1 MPEQTAY
8 NTGNPFKVIKMVNG
22 EDVLCKILEEYK
34 DALVVEYPMSVV
46 KNQIVEQENHIVE
59 HTGLQRWM
67 NFTHDKSF
75 LILKEKILSLGD
87 LAPEVTLYYK
97 HICKKIS
104 VEESREPTDE
114 EEAMMKLRDNMETL
128 VEALGN
134 TDVEG
139 GDANLPS
146 YVFPVD
152 KSKLHYSNNTLYYT
166 PMSSTCQG

>member
-46 KNQIVEQENHIVE
+46 KNQIVESENHIVE

-97 HICKKIS
+97 HICKRIS

-114 EEAMMKLRDNMETL
+114 EEAMMKLKDNMETL
-128 VEALGN
+128 VEALG
-134 TDVEG
+134 DVNIEG
-139 GDANLPS
+139 GDSNLPS
-146 YVFPVD
+146 NVFPLD
-152 KSKLHYSNNTLYYT
+152 KSKLH
-166 PMSSTCQG
+166 

>member
-1 MPEQTAY
+1 MDMESTAY

-46 KNQIVEQENHIVE
+46 KNQIVEAENHIVE

-128 VEALGN
+128 VEALG
-134 TDVEG
+134 DAD
-139 GDANLPS
+139 GDSNLPS
-146 YVFPVD
+146 SVFPLD
-152 KSKLHYSNNTLYYT
+152 KSKLH
-166 PMSSTCQG
+166 

>member
-1 MPEQTAY
+1 MDMESTAY

-46 KNQIVEQENHIVE
+46 KNQIVEQNDHIVE

-97 HICKKIS
+97 HICKRIS
-104 VEESREPTDE
+104 VEESKEPTDE
-114 EEAMMKLRDNMETL
+114 DEAMMKLRDNMESL
-128 VEALGN
+128 VEALG
-134 TDVEG
+134 DID
-139 GDANLPS
+139 GDSNLPS
-146 YVFPVD
+146 NIFPLD
-152 KSKLHYSNNTLYYT
+152 KSKLH
-166 PMSSTCQG
+166 

>member
-1 MPEQTAY
+1 METTAY
-8 NTGNPFKVIKMVNG
+8 NTGNPFKIIKMING

-97 HICKKIS
+97 HICKRMTL
-104 VEESREPTDE
+104 EESKEPTDE
-114 EEAMMKLRDNMETL
+114 EEAMMKLRDNMESL
-128 VEALGN
+128 VEALG
-134 TDVEG
+134 DV
-139 GDANLPS
+139 DDRDSKAPS
-146 YVFPVD
+146 TVFPLD
-152 KSKLHYSNNTLYYT
+152 KSKLH
-166 PMSSTCQG
+166 

>member
-1 MPEQTAY
+1 MDMEQTAY
-8 NTGNPFKVIKMVNG
+8 NAGNPFKVIKMVNG

-46 KNQIVEQENHIVE
+46 KNQIVEAENHIVE

-114 EEAMMKLRDNMETL
+114 EEAMMKLQDNMETL
-128 VEALGN
+128 VEVL
-134 TDVEG
+134 
-139 GDANLPS
+139 GDANVEDGDSILPS
-146 YVFPVD
+146 RVFPLD
-152 KSKLHYSNNTLYYT
+152 KSKLH
-166 PMSSTCQG
+166 

>member
-46 KNQIVEQENHIVE
+46 KNQIVEAENHIVE

-97 HICKKIS
+97 HICKRIS
-104 VEESREPTDE
+104 VEESHEPTDE
-114 EEAMMKLRDNMETL
+114 DEAMMKIKDNMETL
-128 VEALGN
+128 VEALG
-134 TDVEG
+134 DVD

-146 YVFPVD
+146 RVFPLD
-152 KSKLHYSNNTLYYT
+152 KSKLH
-166 PMSSTCQG
+166 

>member
-1 MPEQTAY
+1 METTAY
-8 NTGNPFKVIKMVNG
+8 NTGNPFKILKMING

-97 HICKKIS
+97 HICKRIS

-114 EEAMMKLRDNMETL
+114 EEAMMKLQDNMETI
-128 VEALGN
+128 VEALG
-134 TDVEG
+134 
-139 GDANLPS
+139 GDDGDSNLPS
-146 YVFPVD
+146 GIFPLD
-152 KSKLHYSNNTLYYT
+152 KSKLH
-166 PMSSTCQG
+166 

>member
-1 MPEQTAY
+1 MEQTAY

-22 EDVLCKILEEYK
+22 EDVLCKVLEEYK

-46 KNQIVEQENHIVE
+46 KNQIVEAENHIVE

-97 HICKKIS
+97 HICKRMS

-114 EEAMMKLRDNMETL
+114 EEAMMKLKDNMETL
-128 VEALGN
+128 VEALGGE
-134 TDVEG
+134 D
-139 GDANLPS
+139 GDSNLPS
-146 YVFPVD
+146 GIFPLD
-152 KSKLHYSNNTLYYT
+152 KSKLH
-166 PMSSTCQG
+166 

>member
-1 MPEQTAY
+1 MEQTAY

-46 KNQIVEQENHIVE
+46 KNQIVEAENHIVE

-97 HICKKIS
+97 HICKRMTL
-104 VEESREPTDE
+104 EESKEPTDE
-114 EEAMMKLRDNMETL
+114 EEAMMKLQDNMETI
-128 VEALGN
+128 VEALGSV
-134 TDVEG
+134 DMED
-139 GDANLPS
+139 GDSKVPS
-146 YVFPVD
+146 SVFPLD
-152 KSKLHYSNNTLYYT
+152 KSKLH
-166 PMSSTCQG
+166 

>member
-1 MPEQTAY
+1 MDMEPTAY

-46 KNQIVEQENHIVE
+46 KNQIEEQNDHIVE

-97 HICKKIS
+97 HICKRIS
-104 VEESREPTDE
+104 VEESKEPTDE
-114 EEAMMKLRDNMETL
+114 DEAMMKLRDNMESL
-128 VEALGN
+128 VEALG
-134 TDVEG
+134 DID
-139 GDANLPS
+139 GDSNLPS
-146 YVFPVD
+146 NIFPLD
-152 KSKLHYSNNTLYYT
+152 KSKLH
-166 PMSSTCQG
+166 

>member
-1 MPEQTAY
+1 MEQTAY

-46 KNQIVEQENHIVE
+46 KNQIVEAENHIVE

-128 VEALGN
+128 VEALG
-134 TDVEG
+134 DAD
-139 GDANLPS
+139 GDSNLPS
-146 YVFPVD
+146 SVFPLD
-152 KSKLHYSNNTLYYT
+152 KSKLH
-166 PMSSTCQG
+166 

>member
-1 MPEQTAY
+1 MDMEPTAY

-46 KNQIVEQENHIVE
+46 KNQIVEQNDHIVE

-97 HICKKIS
+97 HICKRIS
-104 VEESREPTDE
+104 VEESKEPTDE
-114 EEAMMKLRDNMETL
+114 DEAMMKLRDNMESL
-128 VEALGN
+128 VEALG
-134 TDVEG
+134 DID
-139 GDANLPS
+139 GDSNLPS
-146 YVFPVD
+146 NIFPLD
-152 KSKLHYSNNTLYYT
+152 KSKLH
-166 PMSSTCQG
+166 

>member
-1 MPEQTAY
+1 MEQTAY

-22 EDVLCKILEEYK
+22 EDVLCKVLEEYK

-97 HICKKIS
+97 HICKKMS

-114 EEAMMKLRDNMETL
+114 EEAMMKLKDNMETL
-128 VEALGN
+128 VEALG
-134 TDVEG
+134 
-139 GDANLPS
+139 GDDGDSNLPS
-146 YVFPVD
+146 GIFPLD
-152 KSKLHYSNNTLYYT
+152 KSKLH
-166 PMSSTCQG
+166 

>member
-1 MPEQTAY
+1 MEQTAY

-46 KNQIVEQENHIVE
+46 KNQIVEAENHIVE

-97 HICKKIS
+97 HICKRMTL
-104 VEESREPTDE
+104 EESREPTGE

-128 VEALGN
+128 VEALGGP
-134 TDVEG
+134 DMED
-139 GDANLPS
+139 GDSKSPS
-146 YVFPVD
+146 SVFPLD
-152 KSKLHYSNNTLYYT
+152 KSKLH
-166 PMSSTCQG
+166 

>member
-1 MPEQTAY
+1 MDMESTAY

-46 KNQIVEQENHIVE
+46 KNQIVEAENHIVE

-114 EEAMMKLRDNMETL
+114 EEAMMKLKDNMETL
-128 VEALGN
+128 VEALGGE
-134 TDVEG
+134 D
-139 GDANLPS
+139 GDSNLPS
-146 YVFPVD
+146 GIFPLD
-152 KSKLHYSNNTLYYT
+152 KSKLH
-166 PMSSTCQG
+166 

>member
-1 MPEQTAY
+1 MEQTAY

-46 KNQIVEQENHIVE
+46 KNQIVEQNDHIVE

-128 VEALGN
+128 VEALG
-134 TDVEG
+134 DAD
-139 GDANLPS
+139 GDSNLPS
-146 YVFPVD
+146 SVFPLD
-152 KSKLHYSNNTLYYT
+152 KSKLH
-166 PMSSTCQG
+166 

>member
-1 MPEQTAY
+1 MDMEPTAY

-97 HICKKIS
+97 HICKRMS

-114 EEAMMKLRDNMETL
+114 EEAMMKLKDNMETL
-128 VEALGN
+128 VEALGDAN
-134 TDVEG
+134 VEG
-139 GDANLPS
+139 GDSNLPS
-146 YVFPVD
+146 SVFPLD
-152 KSKLHYSNNTLYYT
+152 KSKLH
-166 PMSSTCQG
+166 

>member
-46 KNQIVEQENHIVE
+46 KNQIVEAENHIVE

-114 EEAMMKLRDNMETL
+114 EEAMMKLQDNMETL
-128 VEALGN
+128 VEVL
-134 TDVEG
+134 
-139 GDANLPS
+139 GDANVEDGDSILPS
-146 YVFPVD
+146 RVFPLD
-152 KSKLHYSNNTLYYT
+152 KSKLH
-166 PMSSTCQG
+166 

>member
-1 MPEQTAY
+1 MDMESTAY

-46 KNQIVEQENHIVE
+46 KNQIVEAENHIVE

-104 VEESREPTDE
+104 VEESRAPTDE
-114 EEAMMKLRDNMETL
+114 EEAMMKLRDNMDTL
-128 VEALGN
+128 VEALG
-134 TDVEG
+134 DAD
-139 GDANLPS
+139 GDSNLPS
-146 YVFPVD
+146 SVFPLD
-152 KSKLHYSNNTLYYT
+152 KSKLH
-166 PMSSTCQG
+166 

>member
-1 MPEQTAY
+1 MEQTAY

-34 DALVVEYPMSVV
+34 AALVVEYPMSVV
-46 KNQIVEQENHIVE
+46 KNQIVEAENHIVE

-97 HICKKIS
+97 HICKRMTL
-104 VEESREPTDE
+104 EESREPTDE
-114 EEAMMKLRDNMETL
+114 EEALMKLRDNMETL
-128 VEALGN
+128 VEALGGP
-134 TDVEG
+134 DMED
-139 GDANLPS
+139 GDSKVPS
-146 YVFPVD
+146 SVFPLD
-152 KSKLHYSNNTLYYT
+152 KSKLH
-166 PMSSTCQG
+166 

>member
-1 MPEQTAY
+1 METTAY
-8 NTGNPFKVIKMVNG
+8 NTGNPFKILKMING

-97 HICKKIS
+97 HICKRMTL
-104 VEESREPTDE
+104 EESKEPTDE
-114 EEAMMKLRDNMETL
+114 EEAMMKLRDNMESL
-128 VEALGN
+128 VEALG
-134 TDVEG
+134 DVDD
-139 GDANLPS
+139 GDSKVPS
-146 YVFPVD
+146 TVFPLD
-152 KSKLHYSNNTLYYT
+152 KSKLH
-166 PMSSTCQG
+166 

>member
-1 MPEQTAY
+1 MDMEQTAY

-46 KNQIVEQENHIVE
+46 KNQIVEAENHIVE

-114 EEAMMKLRDNMETL
+114 EEAMMKLKDNMETL
-128 VEALGN
+128 VEALGG
-134 TDVEG
+134 DEG
-139 GDANLPS
+139 DSNLTS
-146 YVFPVD
+146 RVFPLD
-152 KSKLHYSNNTLYYT
+152 KSKLH
-166 PMSSTCQG
+166 

>member
-1 MPEQTAY
+1 MDMEHTAY
-8 NTGNPFKVIKMVNG
+8 NTGNPFKVLKMING

-46 KNQIVEQENHIVE
+46 KNQIMEAENHVVE

-97 HICKKIS
+97 HICKRMS
-104 VEESREPTDE
+104 TEEAQAPTDE
-114 EEAMMKLRDNMETL
+114 DEAMTKLQDNMESL
-128 VEALGN
+128 IEAFG
-134 TDVEG
+134 G
-139 GDANLPS
+139 GDTDDEDSKSPS
-146 YVFPVD
+146 GIFPLD
-152 KSKLHYSNNTLYYT
+152 KSKLH
-166 PMSSTCQG
+166 

>member
-1 MPEQTAY
+1 MEQTAY

-46 KNQIVEQENHIVE
+46 KNQIVEAENHIVE

-104 VEESREPTDE
+104 VEESAEPTDE
-114 EEAMMKLRDNMETL
+114 DEALMKLRDNMETL
-128 VEALGN
+128 VEALGGP
-134 TDVEG
+134 DMED
-139 GDANLPS
+139 GDSKVPS
-146 YVFPVD
+146 SVFPLD
-152 KSKLHYSNNTLYYT
+152 KSKLH
-166 PMSSTCQG
+166 

>member
-1 MPEQTAY
+1 MEQTAY

-46 KNQIVEQENHIVE
+46 KNQIVESENHIVE

-97 HICKKIS
+97 HICKRMS

-114 EEAMMKLRDNMETL
+114 EEAMMKLKDNMETL
-128 VEALGN
+128 VEALGGE
-134 TDVEG
+134 D
-139 GDANLPS
+139 GDSNLPS
-146 YVFPVD
+146 GIFPLD
-152 KSKLHYSNNTLYYT
+152 KSKLH
-166 PMSSTCQG
+166 

>member
-1 MPEQTAY
+1 MDMESTAY
-8 NTGNPFKVIKMVNG
+8 NTGNPFIVIKMVNG

-46 KNQIVEQENHIVE
+46 KNQIVEAENHIVE

-128 VEALGN
+128 VEALG
-134 TDVEG
+134 DAD
-139 GDANLPS
+139 GDSNLPS
-146 YVFPVD
+146 SVFPLD
-152 KSKLHYSNNTLYYT
+152 KSKLH
-166 PMSSTCQG
+166 